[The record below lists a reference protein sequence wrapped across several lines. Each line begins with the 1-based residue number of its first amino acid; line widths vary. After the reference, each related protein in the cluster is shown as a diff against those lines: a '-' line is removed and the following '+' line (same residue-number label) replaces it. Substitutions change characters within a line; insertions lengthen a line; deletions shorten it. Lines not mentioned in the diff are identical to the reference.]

1 MTERITSGSEAL
13 DLVLGGGLP
22 RDAIVLVVG
31 APGSGKTLLAQQAVF
46 ANATSDRPALYLT
59 TGSEPLEKVL
69 RYGETLSFFDV
80 HAVGR
85 SVVYEDLG
93 ITLRDSGLRGV
104 LGRLRELIHVHQPG
118 LLVIDSFRAMSSY
131 ADRTGGFRRFLHD
144 LAGTVSAFPVTS
156 LWLGEYE
163 DDYLRR
169 GPEFAVADAIVSMET
184 EHTASG
190 TARALQVQK
199 LRGGGYLPGKHAY
212 RLSADGLKV
221 FRRPAE
227 PVGGTY
233 ELGTDRVASGVPV
246 LDDMLEHG
254 YLPGAS
260 TLVAGPTGIG
270 KTLLGLHYV
279 FHALD
284 QGQPALIATMREDPA
299 HLERSVARFGWTLDT
314 PGLTVMYRSPVDLYV
329 DEWVDELLEAIGSTK
344 AQRVLLDSLGDL
356 RTASPNQTR
365 FREYL
370 YALLQRAARNGTS
383 VMMTYEL
390 PQLFG
395 VTKLSEASASDLA
408 DNVVLLQY
416 DQQIATLTRTVML
429 LKTRA
434 SGHQAR
440 VRYFEI
446 TLDGLALVAPA

>member
-1 MTERITSGSEAL
+1 MMKRMTSGSEAL

-22 RDAIVLVVG
+22 REAIVLLVG

-46 ANATSDRPALYLT
+46 ANATSDHPALYLT
-59 TGSEPLEKVL
+59 TGSEPLEKIL

-80 HAVGR
+80 QAVGR
-85 SVVYEDLG
+85 RVLYEDLA
-93 ITLRDSGLRGV
+93 ITLRDGGLSGV
-104 LGRLRELIHVHQPG
+104 LDRLRELIHVHQPSIM
-118 LLVIDSFRAMSSY
+118 VIDSFRAMSSY
-131 ADRTGGFRRFLHD
+131 ADRTGGFRRFLHV
-144 LAGTVSAFPVTS
+144 LAGTVSAYPLTS

-163 DDYLRR
+163 DDSLRR

-184 EHTASG
+184 EHTGSG
-190 TARALQVQK
+190 SARALQVHK
-199 LRGGGYLPGKHAY
+199 LRGGGFLAGKHAY

-233 ELGTDRVASGVPV
+233 RLGTDRVASGVQA
-246 LDDMLEHG
+246 LDDMLDQG
-254 YLPGAS
+254 YWPAAS

-270 KTLLGLHYV
+270 KTLMGLHYV
-279 FHALD
+279 FQALD
-284 QGQPALIATMREDPA
+284 QGEPALIATMREDPA
-299 HLERSVARFGWTLDT
+299 HLQRSVTRFGWTLDT
-314 PGLTVMYRSPVDLYV
+314 PGLTVLYRSPVDLDV
-329 DEWVDELLEAIGSTK
+329 DEWVDELLEAIGSTNVT
-344 AQRVLLDSLGDL
+344 RVLLDSLGDL

-370 YALLQRAARNGTS
+370 YSLLQRAARNGAS
-383 VMMTYEL
+383 LMMTYEL

-395 VTKLSEASASDLA
+395 VNKLPEASASDLA

-416 DQQIATLTRTVML
+416 VQEVGKLTRSVTL

-434 SGHQAR
+434 SAHQAE
-440 VRYFEI
+440 VRQFEI
-446 TLDGLALVAPA
+446 TLNGLALVPPV

>member
-1 MTERITSGSEAL
+1 
-13 DLVLGGGLP
+13 V
-22 RDAIVLVVG
+22 
-31 APGSGKTLLAQQAVF
+31 
-46 ANATSDRPALYLT
+46 
-59 TGSEPLEKVL
+59 
-69 RYGETLSFFDV
+69 
-80 HAVGR
+80 
-85 SVVYEDLG
+85 
-93 ITLRDSGLRGV
+93 
-104 LGRLRELIHVHQPG
+104 RELIQAHQPSIM
-118 LLVIDSFRAMSSY
+118 VIDSFRAMSPY

-169 GPEFAVADAIVSMET
+169 GPEFAVADAIVSMEA
-184 EHTASG
+184 EHTGSG
-190 TARALQVQK
+190 TARVLQVHK
-199 LRGGGYLPGKHAY
+199 LRGGGFLAGKHAY

-227 PVGGTY
+227 PVGGIY
-233 ELGTDRVASGVPV
+233 QLGTDRAASGVQA
-246 LDDMLEHG
+246 LDDMLGHG
-254 YLPGAS
+254 YWPGAS

-270 KTLLGLHYV
+270 KTLMGLHYV
-279 FHALD
+279 FRALD
-284 QGQPALIATMREDPA
+284 QGEPALIVTMREDPA

-329 DEWVDELLEAIGSTK
+329 DEWVDELLEAIGSTNAK
-344 AQRVLLDSLGDL
+344 RVLLDSLGDL

-370 YALLQRAARNGTS
+370 YSLLQRAARHGTS

-416 DQQIATLTRTVML
+416 EQEIGKLTRTVML

-434 SGHQAR
+434 SGHQAE
-440 VRYFEI
+440 VRHFEI
-446 TLDGLALVAPA
+446 TLDGLALVPPG